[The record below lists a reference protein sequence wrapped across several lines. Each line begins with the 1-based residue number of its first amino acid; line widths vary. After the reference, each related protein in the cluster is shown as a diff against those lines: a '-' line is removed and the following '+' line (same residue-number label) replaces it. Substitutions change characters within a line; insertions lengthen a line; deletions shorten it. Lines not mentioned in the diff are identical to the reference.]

1 MPAVIYTVL
10 RLALFAVA
18 TTALWFIGMRSW
30 LAPIGGMFV
39 AWALSYVLLARQGR
53 AAAAWGEQRSAAR
66 AGTRRPTAA
75 DEDASY
81 EDAIVDAAAP
91 HDDQAST
98 DEQAAD
104 EHTPTEHAPAERAP
118 DEQVAGS
125 ARDDETRA

>member
-53 AAAAWGEQRSAAR
+53 AAAAWVEQRSAAR

-91 HDDQAST
+91 DDDQAP
-98 DEQAAD
+98 AD
-104 EHTPTEHAPAERAP
+104 EHAADDHTPDEPAPVQAP
-118 DEQVAGS
+118 DERVAGS